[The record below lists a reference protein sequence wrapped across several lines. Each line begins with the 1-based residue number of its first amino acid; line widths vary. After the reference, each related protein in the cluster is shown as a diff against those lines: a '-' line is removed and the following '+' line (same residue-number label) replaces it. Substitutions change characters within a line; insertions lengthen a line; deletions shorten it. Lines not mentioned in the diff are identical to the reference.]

1 MRLLQTW
8 RYNILT
14 ALVLA
19 LVLEVYY
26 TSMLQHNY
34 RKISKMYYVSIN
46 NLIK

>member
-26 TSMLQHNY
+26 TSMLQNNY